1 MPLDVSP
8 TATAEIRM
16 GAGPAGRTPETVMQV
31 RARSLGNRSVA
42 RHFPDLTRQPAR
54 EEEEPTTRFR
64 RAGPSPRR
72 VAPSREVSHVVSATV
87 DTYLRARG
95 FGVDASRATSAT
107 ESRARAC
114 DRRLR
119 ETRRSRIGTDRPFP
133 LAGLQEVL
141 RA

>member
-114 DRRLR
+114 DRRVR
-119 ETRRSRIGTDRPFP
+119 ETRRSRHDRD
-133 LAGLQEVL
+133 
-141 RA
+141 